1 MRYVQIRLHGETL
14 SDERKRQL
22 MQAIEYA
29 FNNITGNSDVPV
41 CVSID
46 EVPRDNWGV
55 LGAKPVGQ
63 APVQEGPAGEQDKP
77 AEPKLTVLG
86 SFAYKGGA
94 GFGDTGI
101 VAHLAGRPGSAYQN
115 PAEAGLI
122 AVTSSTLMHDSMP
135 ASAIVGN
142 EVVRCCTK
150 PLPNSWFEVDFRQ
163 YRVAPTHY
171 SLRHYASWDV
181 EALRSWVLEG
191 STDGLGWYV
200 LSRIE
205 NDDSLDKRGDT
216 QTWPVDNHF
225 AGVFV
230 RYLRLTQKGPNSNNH
245 HYLAL
250 SGLEVHGQLAK
261 MSQGVQLMA
270 MDAAGTNGL
279 AVRQVLT
286 REVLERLAKTKRL

>member
-29 FNNITGNSDVPV
+29 FNSITGNSDVPV
-41 CVSID
+41 MVSID

-55 LGAKPVGQ
+55 LGAKQVGQ
-63 APVQEGPAGEQDKP
+63 PQVQEGPAGERGKP

-86 SFAYKGGA
+86 NFAYKGGA

-101 VAHLAGRPGSAYQN
+101 VAHLAGRPGSTYRN

-122 AVTSSTLMHDSMP
+122 AVTSSSLLLDSMP
-135 ASAIVGN
+135 ASAIAGN

-150 PLPNSWFEVDFRQ
+150 PLPNSWFEVDFQQ

-171 SLRHYASWDV
+171 SLRHYSSWDV

-191 STDGLGWYV
+191 STDGLGWHV

-205 NDDSLDKRGDT
+205 KDASLDRKGDT

-230 RYLRLTQKGPNSNNH
+230 RYLRLTQTGLNSNNH

-261 MSQGVQLMA
+261 VSQGVQSVAL
-270 MDAAGTNGL
+270 DVAGTGGQ